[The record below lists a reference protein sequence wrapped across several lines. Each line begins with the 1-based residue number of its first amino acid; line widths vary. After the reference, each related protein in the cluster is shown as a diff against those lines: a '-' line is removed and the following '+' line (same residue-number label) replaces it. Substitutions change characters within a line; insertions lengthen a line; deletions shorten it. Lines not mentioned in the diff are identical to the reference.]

1 MVWVGKVFLT
11 CLFLH
16 VKQIKTTKMCTNQK
30 KAHLEMLCTVT
41 HCTGHILAIV
51 ENVHDKPGCML
62 IDSQLV
68 SWLSQ

>member
-1 MVWVGKVFLT
+1 MVWVGDVFLT
-11 CLFLH
+11 CFFCVSNKLKPQDVH
-16 VKQIKTTKMCTNQK
+16 KSRKP
-30 KAHLEMLCTVT
+30 HLEMLCKVT

-51 ENVHDKPGCML
+51 ENVHNNPGCML